1 MFCQKCGRFM
11 DYNALLC
18 RECEAANR
26 QTANRGPYTNP
37 NQGPFHQPYG
47 APVYPQG
54 RMPEDPGNAMF
65 GFGKAL
71 TSTLLGFFGFI
82 MAYVAYFVAL
92 FNGDFPVW
100 IFSLPMGII
109 SLVFGIQS
117 INCFKARW
125 APCARPVATLV
136 LGIIGLILGAISLLF
151 TFFAIVFFMMYA

>member
-1 MFCQKCGRFM
+1 MFCQKCGKFM
-11 DYNALLC
+11 DYNAPLC
-18 RECEAANR
+18 RDCEAANR
-26 QTANRGPYTNP
+26 QAANPGPYAAP
-37 NQGPFHQPYG
+37 NQMPFNQQYA
-47 APVYPQG
+47 APTYPQG

-71 TSTLLGFFGFI
+71 TSTLLSFFGFI

-117 INCFKARW
+117 INCFKARR

-136 LGIIGLILGAISLLF
+136 LGIIGLIFGAISLLF